1 MLEGEAS
8 GDNPYVH
15 RSMADGCAELLFHY
29 NGIFDEL
36 VPDNSIESSF
46 QSGIGGQSQIV
57 RRFIIKNNFG
67 IFGAYLYPFALS
79 QLFSLPATE
88 LSNQM
93 LDLKTLMGEKADEIN
108 EKIML
113 VPDNRSR
120 VNILARFLEDKLSK
134 AKKPPPGV
142 FETIRHI
149 IAINGMTSVEDLA
162 KRNFLSTRHFERN
175 FKRFAGF
182 SPKLFSRII
191 RFQSAASQFGKVE
204 KSLTSIAYDAG
215 YYDQS
220 HFIQDFKSFSGHTP
234 KEYFSGKTET
244 TKWKE

>member
-1 MLEGEAS
+1 MNYFTIQPPQHLAEYVRFFWVLEGEAS
-8 GDNPYVH
+8 LDNPYTH

-36 VPDNSIESSF
+36 VQGNSIESSF

-67 IFGAYLYPFALS
+67 IFGAYLYPFAVS

-93 LDLKTLMGEKADEIN
+93 IDLQTLLGKEAHELND
-108 EKIML
+108 KIML
-113 VPDNRSR
+113 ARDNPSR
-120 VNILARFLEDKLSK
+120 ARILSGFLEKKLPK
-134 AKKPPPGV
+134 IKKPQPGV

-149 IAINGMTSVEDLA
+149 ITTNGMTNVEELA

-191 RFQSAASQFGKVE
+191 RFQSAVSYYGKKE
-204 KSLTSIAYDAG
+204 KNLTSIAYDAG

-220 HFIQDFKSFSGHTP
+220 
-234 KEYFSGKTET
+234 
-244 TKWKE
+244 